1 MKMTFTCTRMTN
13 HFHVKGRVLNQVLIE
28 RPGGT
33 RKWPIVRLFDFW
45 GISQLPRELQWNTL
59 RRGAL
64 WQAHVMHLQEL
75 AASPPPL
82 QI

>member
-1 MKMTFTCTRMTN
+1 MTN
-13 HFHVKGRVLNQVLIE
+13 HFHVKGRALNRVLIE
-28 RPGGT
+28 RPVGT
-33 RKWPIVRLFDFW
+33 RKWPIVRFIDFW

-64 WQAHVMHLQEL
+64 WQAHVVHLQEL